1 MNKSPYDQYIPH
13 LSIDCVI
20 FGYENK
26 ELKVLISKFRFGAGS
41 YSLPGGYIRKTES
54 VDAAASR
61 ILKYRTGLE
70 DIYLEQFRIF
80 GDENRIVNSPN
91 NVKLRDE
98 LQKFDSNR
106 YDQQVIDWMTGR
118 FVCVGYYALV
128 DISKVNTQPGEFDD
142 YLEWRS
148 VNHIPAMMHDHSE
161 IITYALEA
169 LRERLDK
176 KLIGFNLLPET
187 FTIKEVQQLYETI
200 YDKAFPINNFQKK
213 MMDLNVL
220 EKLHKKY
227 TGASNTAPYLYRF
240 RKDIQA

>member
-1 MNKSPYDQYIPH
+1 MEKSPYDQYIPH

-20 FGYENK
+20 FGYENR
-26 ELKVLISKFRFGAGS
+26 ELKVLISKFRFGGGS
-41 YSLPGGYIRKTES
+41 WSLPGGYIKKTES

-80 GDENRIVNSPN
+80 GDEKRIVDSPN
-91 NVKLRDE
+91 NANLRAELSKFNSEQYNDE
-98 LQKFDSNR
+98 A
-106 YDQQVIDWMTGR
+106 IDWMTGR

-148 VNHIPAMMHDHSE
+148 VNQIPPMMHDHSE
-161 IITYALEA
+161 IITGALET
-169 LRERLDK
+169 LRDRLDK
-176 KLIGFNLLPET
+176 KLIGFNLLPEN
-187 FTIKEVQQLYETI
+187 FTIKEAQQLYEAV

-240 RKDIQA
+240 RKDH